1 MTITTLKTGFPG
13 GNVGP
18 PPGQFDDRTKREI
31 ATDTASS
38 AIYGAMRGVEAE
50 FDGDM
55 GVTGE
60 ALVKTLDKFLLDV
73 AETATENAAA
83 QGLPADKA
91 RHAGEIAA
99 DRCAKRLA
107 ACLRR
112 HMFKGPTVG

>member
-1 MTITTLKTGFPG
+1 MTVTQLNKGHNG
-13 GNVGP
+13 AP
-18 PPGQFDDRTKREI
+18 PPDQFDDRTKREI

-50 FDGDM
+50 FEGDM

-73 AETATENAAA
+73 AETATENAQADGA
-83 QGLPADKA
+83 TIDKA
-91 RHAGEIAA
+91 RHAGEVAA

-107 ACLRR
+107 SCLRK
-112 HMFKGPTVG
+112 HMFKGPIAG